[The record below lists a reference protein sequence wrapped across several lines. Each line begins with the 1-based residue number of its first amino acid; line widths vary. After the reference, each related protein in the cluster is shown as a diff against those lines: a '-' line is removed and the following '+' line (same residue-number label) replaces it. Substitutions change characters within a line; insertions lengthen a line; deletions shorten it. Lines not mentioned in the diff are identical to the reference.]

1 MGYPR
6 LALCDSFF
14 SLMISITL
22 SFLWDISLNLYCNAS
37 IDFFNFFTDVF
48 LKRFF
53 KFIER
58 ERERAQAWGGKGR
71 AREKAEADTA
81 EQGAHRCRLIP

>member
-37 IDFFNFFTDVF
+37 IDFFLSFTDVF

-58 ERERAQAWGGKGR
+58 ERERAQAWGERGGPEGKQKQKQMLLS
-71 AREKAEADTA
+71 REPT
-81 EQGAHRCRLIP
+81 GVG